1 MSLCGGT
8 SNFSVTRSGPIKA
21 LSLLQLSLIMDNQ
34 FRRKPGEESYEA
46 APSGSDLDDDSDVID
61 LYGDFKDPNAGKL
74 DPEVEELKL
83 MAQSDAL
90 KLYGWVRKSTAGLR
104 ARFSGV
110 ISWLQ
115 GLNKKLVL
123 VTASVVI
130 VGLVGFKVVPGL
142 ISRLTGD
149 GSGILGSST
158 DGEPSFPVL
167 QPEASESTVFDD
179 EVGVAITRDQINGV
193 AITISQQVLPEDI
206 KNGTNSVDK
215 LALSL
220 DDKASIDRLETDKGQ
235 IYIVKTTANTNTV
248 LFAHEDRLIFIRSI
262 AILDHQDWVAYVN
275 ALR

>member
-1 MSLCGGT
+1 
-8 SNFSVTRSGPIKA
+8 
-21 LSLLQLSLIMDNQ
+21 MDNQ